1 VDTAARSHRRGTGSA
16 HLIYRVAHARGVP
29 TEVLLAGCGGL
40 TEAAI
45 RDPQGLLTTAQELRL
60 IDNVLSAVDDPALGV
75 DIGRRHTPGS
85 YGLLGFGLLSSPTVL
100 SALELSMAFRPL
112 TYVFVEPLMRPEG
125 GHVVAT
131 LPPPAD
137 VPARTVH
144 FLADLWAATL
154 AAVLRALAPGLLT
167 YRSVTLPR
175 PAPTDDTPWVAAL
188 GTRPRFGA
196 AVTAVEMDRDTLAHR
211 LPTAD
216 PQALAYC
223 ERRCADLLR
232 RHTARV
238 DTASAV
244 REQLLGHSGHI
255 PSQHEVAWALGL
267 SERTLHR
274 RLTAE
279 ATSFRRLC
287 DQVRLTLA
295 EDMLARPELSLAQ
308 IASTLGYDHPA
319 SFTRAYRR
327 WTGRRPSDARPARFA
342 PAHS

>member
-1 VDTAARSHRRGTGSA
+1 MDTTVQSHRRGTGSA
-16 HLIYRVAHARGVP
+16 HLIYRVARARGAP
-29 TEVLLAGCGGL
+29 SEILLAGCGGL

-45 RDPQGLLTTAQELRL
+45 RDPQGLLTVEQELRL
-60 IDNVLSAVDDPALGV
+60 IDNVLNTVDDPTLGV

-85 YGLLGFGLLSSPTVL
+85 YGVLGFGLLSSPTVL

-112 TYVFVEPLMRPEG
+112 TYVFVEPVMHPEG
-125 GHVVAT
+125 GHVMAT
-131 LPPPAD
+131 LPPPVE
-137 VPARTVH
+137 VPTRIAH

-154 AAVLRALAPGLLT
+154 AAVLRALAPGLPP
-167 YRSVTLPR
+167 YRAVSLPR
-175 PAPTDDTPWVAAL
+175 PEPAHDGAWVTAL

-196 AVTAVEMDRDTLAHR
+196 SVAAVQMDRDTLAHR

-232 RHTARV
+232 RRTVLV

-244 REQLLGHSGHI
+244 REQLLGHSGHM
-255 PSQHEVAWALGL
+255 PSQHEVAWALGV

-274 RLTAE
+274 RLATE
-279 ATSFRRLC
+279 GTSFRTLC

-295 EDMLARPELSLAQ
+295 EDMLARSDLSLAQ
-308 IASTLGYDHPA
+308 IASTLGYGHPA

-327 WTGRRPSDARPARFA
+327 WTGRRPSDARLIR
-342 PAHS
+342 